1 MRKFKAPKKIRMAAT
16 KAKTKVKS
24 NDAEILIVAGIIGV
38 IGSTVMACRAT
49 TKA

>member
-24 NDAEILIVAGIIGV
+24 NDAEILIVASLDFTFV
-38 IGSTVMACRAT
+38 LAFVASHVV
-49 TKA
+49 